1 MSLATLATKDGLISL
16 AGVNSS
22 IADQRAGRN
31 EHLRVFS
38 VKYPRRPRRNSA
50 VSQSSEEQT
59 TQKNEPLLAE
69 INTIGQSTLF
79 KPVDGT
85 DQYQRLLKL
94 SPARKVATGSKRV
107 GAIATGMSARSQLI
121 VFDATKTPVHQAQT
135 INALDLEEEANDLD
149 IIDTITNE
157 FSVVW
162 CSDYSIYEQSITYN
176 FESGMK
182 TLTPPNP
189 RRIYSLEK
197 EDGLIRSKFR
207 CVRFLT
213 GHHILA
219 LSNIPNR
226 GGTELS
232 IIHLYPTGPASIV
245 YRWRLP
251 SHVKQ
256 AAAMDVCVLDA
267 DKVGSR
273 QFVIAISSQDL
284 SITIVTTNY
293 VRQTDSMSNFRRYTT
308 MRDVHVQNITGVS
321 FAPFYPPDKPTSAQQ
336 YIRLASGSVGN
347 TVVVSTLPLRFLNS
361 KKSNPRYVLSHPSEE
376 RWTQLSYTAIIT
388 VLVLF
393 VAILLQSYLFPGPNS
408 AVTRYLPTPLRS
420 MFDNNQLPASFKR
433 LSEIVNEHSYGV
445 EADGKKSIVITDS
458 GLGSANTGLDVKII
472 NEGGKAA
479 VLQGDKSAKK
489 WDDLAK
495 HEKKIWKERL
505 IEAGLWTTD
514 ESEAVLKGVIFS
526 SLAHIVGGAV
536 ADALGH

>member
-1 MSLATLATKDGLISL
+1 
-16 AGVNSS
+16 
-22 IADQRAGRN
+22 
-31 EHLRVFS
+31 
-38 VKYPRRPRRNSA
+38 
-50 VSQSSEEQT
+50 
-59 TQKNEPLLAE
+59 
-69 INTIGQSTLF
+69 
-79 KPVDGT
+79 
-85 DQYQRLLKL
+85 
-94 SPARKVATGSKRV
+94 
-107 GAIATGMSARSQLI
+107 
-121 VFDATKTPVHQAQT
+121 
-135 INALDLEEEANDLD
+135 
-149 IIDTITNE
+149 
-157 FSVVW
+157 
-162 CSDYSIYEQSITYN
+162 
-176 FESGMK
+176 
-182 TLTPPNP
+182 
-189 RRIYSLEK
+189 
-197 EDGLIRSKFR
+197 
-207 CVRFLT
+207 
-213 GHHILA
+213 
-219 LSNIPNR
+219 
-226 GGTELS
+226 
-232 IIHLYPTGPASIV
+232 
-245 YRWRLP
+245 
-251 SHVKQ
+251 
-256 AAAMDVCVLDA
+256 
-267 DKVGSR
+267 
-273 QFVIAISSQDL
+273 
-284 SITIVTTNY
+284 
-293 VRQTDSMSNFRRYTT
+293 